1 MIARPATIPC
11 QTCEH
16 GPCWAD
22 CPQIDRAP
30 LWPASEL
37 PTAHALRST
46 LAMALGIMRAD
57 LRSQIEVMVDR
68 DRITARRGVL
78 ATLDRD
84 QLAIV
89 LPLMACIRRAEAL
102 IGRQPDKAP
111 QWLDALIDGEMT

>member
-16 GPCWAD
+16 GPCWRD
-22 CPQIDRAP
+22 CEQPDRAP
-30 LWPASEL
+30 LWPA
-37 PTAHALRST
+37 PPGDTHALRST

-68 DRITARRGVL
+68 DRITARRSVL

-84 QLAIV
+84 QLALV
-89 LPLMACIRRAEAL
+89 LPLMACIRRAEAI